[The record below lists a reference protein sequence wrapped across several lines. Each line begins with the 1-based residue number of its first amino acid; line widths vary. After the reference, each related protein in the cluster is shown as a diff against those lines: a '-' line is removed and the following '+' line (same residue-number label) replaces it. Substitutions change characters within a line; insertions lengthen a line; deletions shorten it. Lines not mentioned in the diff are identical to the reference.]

1 MKLLKLGL
9 RFWIT
14 LTSIFSFLV
23 GWILLAHSPKPAAST
38 NTSASPAVTPLPTLQ
53 PLQPLSGS
61 DDSNFQN
68 QQPSFNFVQPQQQ
81 FQFRNRPSFSTG
93 GS

>member
-1 MKLLKLGL
+1 MKILKLGL

-23 GWILLAHSPKPAAST
+23 GWILLAHAPKPTSNS
-38 NTSASPAVTPLPTLQ
+38 NTSASPVVAPLPTLE
-53 PLQPLSGS
+53 PLQPLGS
-61 DDSNFQN
+61 DNSSLQN

-81 FQFRNRPSFSTG
+81 LQFRNRPAFSTG